1 MKYGEEIFQYLFK
14 YNTIRFVVLMSSCIP
29 DNPLENLLSVMSTK
43 RKKQKGMCTLQVI
56 TIEMIT
62 MPFKSDFSPTASAL
76 LIPRPK

>member
-43 RKKQKGMCTLQVI
+43 RKKTERYVHATGDYNRNDNNAI
-56 TIEMIT
+56 
-62 MPFKSDFSPTASAL
+62 
-76 LIPRPK
+76 